1 MVTVSTRPEPGS
13 RVALE
18 IEVPPTDVDRHFA
31 TAYRHMAERTK
42 VPGFRPGKA
51 PRHLID
57 RYAGRASVVAEAIDH
72 LVADSYDAALDQTDL
87 IPIDQP
93 DVEIEASEVLEGST
107 VRFTATVSV
116 RPEVTLGDY
125 LDYAFSI
132 DRKQATDA
140 DVEEVLTELR
150 EGQTTLRPIDARGA
164 QAGDV
169 AAVKFSGTIGGE
181 PFEGGSADRLPLVI
195 GEERMIPGWEAQ
207 LVGMTIG
214 QTKGFDIAFPD
225 DYRVETLR
233 GKQAHFEVELL
244 DLRERILPELDDEF
258 AKSVGEVA
266 SLGELRAEI
275 RDALEKRNEAEARHL
290 FGDRIIEYASANAT
304 VDLPQVMVD
313 NEIEIMR
320 DELQARLAQQRIGLE
335 QYLAMAKQTPDELAA
350 ELREPAARR
359 VKTLLVL
366 SAIAEKEGIDATDA
380 EIDAEVADQLARYGD
395 DARLREYLTSR
406 RGRSYLRMTLRNQ
419 KLVESLV
426 ERSLGGDGAPPTDEE
441 PQPAAGDTAPEVP
454 TPASPEPT
462 ASE

>member
-18 IEVPPTDVDRHFA
+18 IEVPPTEVDRHFA
-31 TAYRHMAERTK
+31 TAYRHLAERTR

-57 RYAGRASVVAEAIDH
+57 RYAGHASVVAEAIDH

-87 IPIDQP
+87 VPIDQP
-93 DVEIEASEVLEGST
+93 DVRIEAAEVAEGNP

-116 RPEVTLGDY
+116 RPEVQLGDY
-125 LDYAFSI
+125 VDYAFALE
-132 DRKQATDA
+132 RKSVTDE
-140 DVEEVLTELR
+140 DVEAVITELR
-150 EGQTTLRPIDARGA
+150 EGQTTLRPVDERGA
-164 QAGDV
+164 QDADV
-169 AAVKFSGTIGGE
+169 AAVKFTGTIDGA

-195 GEERMIPGWEAQ
+195 GEERMIPGWEAH
-207 LVGMTIG
+207 LLGMAIG
-214 QTKGFDIAFPD
+214 ETRGFDITFPG
-225 DYRVETLR
+225 DYRVEELR

-266 SLGELRAEI
+266 TLDELRVEI
-275 RDALEKRNEAEARHL
+275 REALEKRNGAEARHL
-290 FGDRIIEYASANAT
+290 FGDRIIEYAAANAS
-304 VDLPQVMVD
+304 VDLPEVMVA

-335 QYLAMAKQTPDELAA
+335 QYLAMAKQTPEELAT

-366 SAIAEKEGIDATDA
+366 SEIAEREGIDADDA

-395 DARLREYLTSR
+395 DAKLREYLSSR

-426 ERSLGGDGAPPTDEE
+426 ERAVGPDGAPSGEATSAVPV
-441 PQPAAGDTAPEVP
+441 PAAP
-454 TPASPEPT
+454 TPENT
-462 ASE
+462 GSE